1 MAFEPIA
8 THIFELAGVLL
19 NVQYSATQ
27 PDVTFHSVRVMD
39 GDYKCVGPNLMPML
53 HNTLLMTSRHG
64 IHAEA
69 MTMLSA
75 ITEDLP

>member
-19 NVQYSATQ
+19 NVQYSATK

-39 GDYKCVGPNLMPML
+39 GDYKCVGPDLIPML
-53 HNTLLMTSRHG
+53 HNTLLLTGAHG
-64 IHAEA
+64 RHAEA
-69 MTMLSA
+69 MTLLSA
-75 ITEDLP
+75 ITEDIL